1 MDLSVQLLKLSVAD
15 GGGEDRLSALPDDVL
30 IHILVLVKDAAAAAR
45 TSILASRWPLL
56 PELRFGSIEHHR
68 IGAALAAHEAPD
80 LSLILAHTKD
90 ASPESLSAWLPIA
103 ARSLSGAIHLEVV
116 RLESETEAGDRGDI
130 DLPCFKK
137 ATTIMLELGFLGLAL
152 PPYGVFAK
160 LGDLK
165 LVDIQLHGQSS
176 RLGDLLSSQRC
187 PSLRF
192 LLVSDVRGLD
202 SLNIHSDSLL
212 RMKLSYLHHLQQLTV
227 MAPAQKRCCISSKK
241 EEDYPLRR
249 SKGPPASYCQL
260 FQIHELKHELLLA
273 AKANL
278 KHDNIVQLL
287 GVGLEQRGMMLV
299 YEYLPYPSLDTIL
312 FDTEQRQQHLDWEK
326 RYSIIR
332 GIARG
337 LLHLHEE
344 SGLGINRWEI
354 LRPSKVMLDD
364 DMNPKIMHA
373 GIPAPNTEEYHR
385 VVLPINIRRYAAPE
399 CLVTG
404 KTTTKSDMF
413 SFGVILLEVVTGRR
427 MYDDWPNEMDSQKG
441 LSYVWDNW
449 KAGSITNIADASLG
463 DSYLQN
469 ELRTCLHIGLLCL
482 RKDQKLRPTASA
494 VMHALD
500 TCAASL
506 PTPSTPCL
514 ERSIA

>member
-227 MAPAQKRCCISSKK
+227 MAPAQKRIHTLDLLIYYPPAICTGPYLMEHMPRLPDITSLELCVVANGHSFGASSF
-241 EEDYPLRR
+241 DVLRR
-249 SKGPPASYCQL
+249 CPGVKKLDLHFLLESQLEEQTMCPSGCICDQPPNWRTEELAMNCLEEIEIHDMRGTEHEVAFVQRIFYWTPVLKRMQIIFHESGTESKAK
-260 FQIHELKHELLLA
+260 ELSQLLLSFA
-273 AKANL
+273 DMK
-278 KHDNIVQLL
+278 I
-287 GVGLEQRGMMLV
+287 
-299 YEYLPYPSLDTIL
+299 
-312 FDTEQRQQHLDWEK
+312 
-326 RYSIIR
+326 SISV
-332 GIARG
+332 A
-337 LLHLHEE
+337 
-344 SGLGINRWEI
+344 
-354 LRPSKVMLDD
+354 
-364 DMNPKIMHA
+364 
-373 GIPAPNTEEYHR
+373 
-385 VVLPINIRRYAAPE
+385 
-399 CLVTG
+399 
-404 KTTTKSDMF
+404 
-413 SFGVILLEVVTGRR
+413 
-427 MYDDWPNEMDSQKG
+427 
-441 LSYVWDNW
+441 
-449 KAGSITNIADASLG
+449 
-463 DSYLQN
+463 
-469 ELRTCLHIGLLCL
+469 
-482 RKDQKLRPTASA
+482 
-494 VMHALD
+494 
-500 TCAASL
+500 
-506 PTPSTPCL
+506 
-514 ERSIA
+514 